1 MASLRTYVDYRTVRY
16 SSLFQNV
23 APLLEQNVAPLPLL
37 GQNVA
42 PLPEQNVAPLPE
54 QYITGAITGVSN
66 NVILEKSFGNYLKF
80 IQDFKTDMN
89 KEILKQPETYL
100 EPTWIKCQKT
110 CQNITVAAIQ
120 KEVNSTAFIIR
131 CLIKSM
137 INEPLDISC
146 SDPSKITGLW
156 KKDSGLFTMD
166 NFSGQ
171 QQGRL
176 IMGFGPSASG
186 KTYWAKNTINMLSEI
201 ESGFPSTFMT
211 IDGGI
216 YRESSVIYQILVK
229 CVISRN
235 VGGLTNLVSSG
246 LWSKSLFSAGKIKKT
261 IADFLKTQSPPN
273 LYIPETLGSCV
284 VGMSTKG
291 TCLNMY
297 NKYKIITGDND
308 WIGLCIWQHVE
319 DTKCIFAPQYKC
331 IGCTESGQKRERG
344 EGKHYSPLAYNNSFK
359 YGKIHAKKAKKWFI
373 IHNTGGRM
381 YKNKQCI
388 NLIESNIQIS
398 KKLQEQFNCKQL
410 ESGFSK

>member
-1 MASLRTYVDYRTVRY
+1 MASLRTYIDCRSVHY

-23 APLLEQNVAPLPLL
+23 EPLLEQNVAPLL
-37 GQNVA
+37 GQYIAGAVA
-42 PLPEQNVAPLPE
+42 
-54 QYITGAITGVSN
+54 GVSD
-66 NVILEKSFGNYLKF
+66 NVILEKSFGNYSKF
-80 IQDFKTDMN
+80 VQDFKTDMN
-89 KEILKQPETYL
+89 KEILKQTETYL
-100 EPTWIKCQKT
+100 EPTWIKCQKK
-110 CQNITVAAIQ
+110 CQNIAAVAIQ

-137 INEPLDISC
+137 LNGSLDISC

-156 KKDSGLFTMD
+156 KKDLGLFTMN

-171 QQGRL
+171 TRGRL

-201 ESGFPSTFMT
+201 EDDFPSTFMT

-229 CVISRN
+229 CVLSRN
-235 VGGLTNLVSSG
+235 VGGLTNLVSAG
-246 LWSKSLFSAGKIKKT
+246 LGRKSLFSAGKIKKT
-261 IADFLKTQSPPN
+261 VADFLKTQSPPN

-284 VGMSTKG
+284 VGMSKKG
-291 TCLNMY
+291 TCSDMY
-297 NKYKIITGDND
+297 NKYKTITGDKN
-308 WIGLCIWQHVE
+308 WVGLCIWQHVE
-319 DTKCIFAPQYKC
+319 DTKCTFAPKYKC
-331 IGCTESGQKRERG
+331 IGCTESGQKRERE
-344 EGKHYSPLAYNNSFK
+344 EGKHYSPLAYKNSFR
-359 YGKIHAKKAKKWFI
+359 YGKIHAKKAGKWFV

-398 KKLQEQFNCKQL
+398 EKLQEQFNCKQL
-410 ESGFSK
+410 ESGLSK